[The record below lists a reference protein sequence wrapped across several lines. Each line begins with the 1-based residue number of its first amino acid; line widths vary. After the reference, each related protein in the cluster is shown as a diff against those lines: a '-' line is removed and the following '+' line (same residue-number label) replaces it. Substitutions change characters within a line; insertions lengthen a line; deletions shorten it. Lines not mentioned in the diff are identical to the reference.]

1 MVRVIFLGME
11 NEISIPFEPPPT
23 DGQDAVYDD
32 VAWDSSPI
40 VCLAILISIIV
51 FFLRLWLLSFFLLKL
66 LLFNIA
72 VIRIGIKA
80 PANPILQPRKMASK

>member
-1 MVRVIFLGME
+1 ME

-51 FFLRLWLLSFFLLKL
+51 VFFAVMAALVFL
-66 LLFNIA
+66 
-72 VIRIGIKA
+72 VE
-80 PANPILQPRKMASK
+80 ASPF

>member
-11 NEISIPFEPPPT
+11 NEISNPFEPPPT

-51 FFLRLWLLSFFLLKL
+51 VFFAVMAALVFL
-66 LLFNIA
+66 
-72 VIRIGIKA
+72 VE
-80 PANPILQPRKMASK
+80 ASPF

>member
-1 MVRVIFLGME
+1 MQRKQNKSEKISGVSNGEVIFLGME
-11 NEISIPFEPPPT
+11 NEISNPFEPPPT

-51 FFLRLWLLSFFLLKL
+51 FFFAVMAALVFL
-66 LLFNIA
+66 
-72 VIRIGIKA
+72 VE
-80 PANPILQPRKMASK
+80 ASPF